1 VEQLIIGT
9 RPGETGYSQQAVR
22 LVRDLYRFIV
32 KIGEE
37 KDTIVH
43 VNPSLDPKSLV
54 RDGLFIMI
62 AKLFGKKTLV
72 FFRGWHAEWE
82 EQIEKKWRRVF
93 RFVFGHADAFIVLS
107 EAFRLKLRSWIGD
120 KPIYLE
126 FAILDDDALLDFTF
140 SEALEKRLSAKPR
153 RILFISRLIKEKGL
167 YEVIDAVGLLSVQ
180 HPQVELVVAGDGPEL
195 KAAEKYAS
203 DAGYGNIRFIGYVRG
218 DLKTQVLREAY
229 LLCFPTYGEG
239 MPNTVIECMGFGL
252 PVITR
257 PVGGLVDFFQ
267 NGVHGYATQSKDP
280 QVFADLIRNLVED
293 RPTYV
298 AMANHNYNYARMHF
312 KSARAASR
320 LEGIYKALS
329 APAADPESKIAA
341 LVSDAVSASS
351 TGRGATSK

>member
-1 VEQLIIGT
+1 M
-9 RPGETGYSQQAVR
+9 
-22 LVRDLYRFIV
+22 RDLYRFV
-32 KIGEE
+32 GKIGNEE
-37 KDTIVH
+37 DTVVH
-43 VNPSLDPKSLV
+43 VNPSLDPKSLM

-82 EQIEKKWRRVF
+82 EQIDKKWRRLF
-93 RFVFGHADAFIVLS
+93 RIVFGRADAFIVLS
-107 EAFRLKLRSWIGD
+107 EAFKLKLRSWIGD

-140 SEALEKRLSAKPR
+140 SEALEKRLSATPR
-153 RILFISRLIKEKGL
+153 RILFISRLIREKGL
-167 YEVIDAVGLLSVQ
+167 YEVIDAVGLLSAH
-180 HPQVELVVAGDGPEL
+180 HPEVELVVAGDGPEL
-195 KAAEKYAS
+195 KAAQKYAS

-218 DLKTQVLREAY
+218 DLKTQVLRAAY

-267 NGVHGYATQSKDP
+267 NGVHGYVTQSKDP
-280 QVFADLIRNLVED
+280 QVFADLIRNLIED
-293 RPTYV
+293 RHTYA
-298 AMANHNYNYARMHF
+298 AMANQNYNYARMHF

-320 LEGIYKALS
+320 LEGIYKALKDS
-329 APAADPESKIAA
+329 KADNENEIAA
-341 LVSDAVSASS
+341 LVSDAIGASS
-351 TGRGATSK
+351 AGRGPAPKQVIHTTLCQQPGKAK